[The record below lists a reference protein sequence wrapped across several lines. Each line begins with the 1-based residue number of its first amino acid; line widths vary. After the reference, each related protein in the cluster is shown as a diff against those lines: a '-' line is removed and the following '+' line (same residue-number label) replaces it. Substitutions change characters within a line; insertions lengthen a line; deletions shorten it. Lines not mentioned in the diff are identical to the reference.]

1 MKPNL
6 SYIDTLAGDDKV
18 FKQHLISI
26 VKKELPLEV
35 EVYQRNLLDKKY
47 KDVAENVH
55 KLKHKISI
63 LGMEKAYYLAVDYE
77 EELKNNDA
85 SQQAAFEAIL
95 ESMSQFVNQL

>member
-6 SYIDTLAGDDKV
+6 SYINTLAGDDKA

-26 VKKELPLEV
+26 VKEELPHEI
-35 EVYQRNLLDKKY
+35 EVYQRNLLDEKY

-55 KLKHKISI
+55 TLKHKISI
-63 LGMEKAYYLAVDYE
+63 LGMEKAYFLAVDYE